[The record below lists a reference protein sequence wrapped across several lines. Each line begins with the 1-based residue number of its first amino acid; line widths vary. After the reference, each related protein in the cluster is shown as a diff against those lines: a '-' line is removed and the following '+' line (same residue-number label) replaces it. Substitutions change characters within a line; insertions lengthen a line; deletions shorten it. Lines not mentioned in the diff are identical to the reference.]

1 MRAPEPRGELSAAV
15 FAAMRSGDSHLSLK
29 SAGSDGD
36 DDAQITLWAL
46 YEQHYRGFEDVD
58 PGLEWDPTLLAV
70 RAELERA
77 FESLLW
83 ERFVPPKRSAPFA
96 EAFFEYVASYE
107 APSLAKHV
115 QSHADR
121 TQVLQMLKARSI
133 YQLKEADPTTWAVP
147 RLPGVPAV
155 ALMALQFDEY
165 GAGNPRQQHS
175 RIFARGMEACELDAA
190 YGAYIDDVPAEV
202 LAQNNAMSLFGLNRR
217 WRGAA
222 VGHLAAFEADS
233 SLPSQQMVRGLRRLG
248 LPEEIAAYYVEHV
261 EADAVHEQLAVREIC
276 APLVRAEPELLD
288 QVFLGAFTCV
298 DLEARTARTLLDQWA
313 A

>member
-1 MRAPEPRGELSAAV
+1 MRTPEPRGALSAAI
-15 FAAMRSGDSHLSLK
+15 FDAMRKGSLPTFLGAMRPKGD
-29 SAGSDGD
+29 A
-36 DDAQITLWAL
+36 DAQITLWAL
-46 YEQHYRGFEDVD
+46 YEQHYRGFDDVD
-58 PGLEWDPTLLAV
+58 AGLEWNPTLLTV
-70 RAELERA
+70 RAGLERD
-77 FESLLW
+77 FESLLR
-83 ERFVPPKRSAPFA
+83 ERFVPPQRTTPFA
-96 EAFFEYVASYE
+96 EAFFEYVSEYE

-121 TQVLQMLKARSI
+121 SQVLQMLKARSI

-165 GAGNPRQQHS
+165 GAGNPRQQHAQ
-175 RIFARGMEACELDAA
+175 IFARGMEACELNAA
-190 YGAYIDDVPAEV
+190 YGAYINDVPTEV

-233 SLPSQQMVRGLRRLG
+233 SLPSQQMVRGLRRIG
-248 LPEEIAAYYVEHV
+248 LPEAIAAYYVEHV

-276 APLVRAEPELLD
+276 EPLVRAEPELLD

-298 DLEARTARTLLDQWA
+298 DLEARTARSLLAQWA